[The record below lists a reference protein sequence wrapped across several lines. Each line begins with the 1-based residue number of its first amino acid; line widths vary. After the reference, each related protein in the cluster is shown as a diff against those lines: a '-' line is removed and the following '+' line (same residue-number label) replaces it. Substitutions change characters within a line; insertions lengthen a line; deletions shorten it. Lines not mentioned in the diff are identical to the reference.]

1 MDDFLKLQEVIVPEA
16 DILINRRYNIL
27 KEVLLN
33 EPIGRRSISGRLELG
48 ERTVR
53 RDLDFFKSIGLV
65 DINPNGVYIKLPGIK
80 TLNALRDH
88 AYPFKGFYDK
98 KKYLTDKTKYQEII
112 IVPGD
117 IDRDPSLKKDLG
129 LETAIYFMSNLEKND
144 IIAMTGG
151 TTIKELVDYIPNIEY
166 KDLMIVPARGSLSK
180 NIEIQSNS
188 LVANLSKK
196 LNAQYKLLNIPENL
210 SDETL
215 KVLLKEK
222 EINRVIETLKK
233 ASILILGIGRADM
246 MGRRRGLSEDEIKDM
261 LSEGALGEAFG
272 SYFDLEGK
280 IIKKTNSVGIDLTD
294 FKNIRKT
301 IAIAG
306 GSSKAEA
313 ILAMGPVN
321 KHSVLITDE
330 GAAMEMIKI
339 LKSQ

>member
-1 MDDFLKLQEVIVPEA
+1 
-16 DILINRRYNIL
+16 
-27 KEVLLN
+27 
-33 EPIGRRSISGRLELG
+33 
-48 ERTVR
+48 
-53 RDLDFFKSIGLV
+53 
-65 DINPNGVYIKLPGIK
+65 
-80 TLNALRDH
+80 
-88 AYPFKGFYDK
+88 
-98 KKYLTDKTKYQEII
+98 
-112 IVPGD
+112 
-117 IDRDPSLKKDLG
+117 
-129 LETAIYFMSNLEKND
+129 
-144 IIAMTGG
+144 
-151 TTIKELVDYIPNIEY
+151 
-166 KDLMIVPARGSLSK
+166 
-180 NIEIQSNS
+180 
-188 LVANLSKK
+188 
-196 LNAQYKLLNIPENL
+196 
-210 SDETL
+210 
-215 KVLLKEK
+215 
-222 EINRVIETLKK
+222 
-233 ASILILGIGRADM
+233 M